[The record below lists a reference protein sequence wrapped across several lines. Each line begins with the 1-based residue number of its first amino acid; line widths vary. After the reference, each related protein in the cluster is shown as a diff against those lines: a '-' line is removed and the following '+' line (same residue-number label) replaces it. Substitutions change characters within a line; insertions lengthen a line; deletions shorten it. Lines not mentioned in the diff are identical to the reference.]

1 MWYPCSF
8 DFGRIPY
15 ENLPVCENDQ
25 RWCYNI
31 YKLLKILCISKFHQ
45 KYLSQN
51 FFLSSFGPSSI
62 GHSYSWIQ
70 YQIIQI
76 PSHTFINKTNWEI
89 SKLIWVT
96 VYLKKFLGIPWG
108 GPVIRTWHFH
118 CWGHGS
124 IPGPELR
131 FPPPQNAWKIKLEK
145 GLLIQLWKVSPYFPW
160 TLLTINIQLKM

>member
-1 MWYPCSF
+1 MIYILYPCSF

-15 ENLPVCENDQ
+15 ENLPICENNQ

-31 YKLLKILCISKFHQ
+31 YKLLKILCISNFHQ
-45 KYLSQN
+45 KYLHKI
-51 FFLSSFGPSSI
+51 FIFISSFGPASM

-76 PSHTFINKTNWEI
+76 PSHTFRNKRNWEI
-89 SKLIWVT
+89 SKLMWVI
-96 VYLKKFLGIPWG
+96 VYCKNAWEFLG

-124 IPGPELR
+124 IPGLELR
-131 FPPPQNAWKIKLEK
+131 
-145 GLLIQLWKVSPYFPW
+145 SPHS
-160 TLLTINIQLKM
+160 KMPER